1 MESGDKDH
9 AMFIDLLDKYS
20 QLDQLK
26 CFSGS
31 DTTVL
36 TSVGDGNLNDVI
48 RAKKSGQSII
58 LKRAPPYIK
67 CLGPEY
73 PLDPSRGQTEYDALC
88 VFSDLAPRSV
98 PQPFFYDKESRTL
111 CMEDLLTYKDFRKQL
126 ISGVCSMA
134 AVKKLA
140 RDIGKVHNKTHVAK
154 ISEKRFSEYKNK
166 FQDTELVTLTEQYIF
181 TKPFDKCDAT
191 NKLTDDISSSLPQ
204 LYDDPRV
211 LDVAKDMKHIFLTK
225 KECLVHGDLH
235 TGSVMVDGANTKII
249 DLEFAYMGPPAF
261 DIGLLL
267 ANYIFSY
274 YGHMSIPEDHDR
286 HRKFAQ
292 LMIEACKV
300 TVNKYLKE
308 MTSFVGELQSYQD
321 KLLSEMAGFAG
332 CELIRRVVG
341 AAPVEDLHSPY
352 SKQDALGAGV
362 RLLLGRHNITTVDKL
377 LVIALMLTH

>member
-1 MESGDKDH
+1 MATWDKDQ
-9 AMFIDLLDKYS
+9 AMFIGLLDKYS

-26 CFSGS
+26 SFSGP
-31 DTTVL
+31 DTIEL
-36 TSVGDGNLNDVI
+36 TSAGDGNLNDVI

-58 LKRAPPYIK
+58 FKRAPPYIK

-73 PLDPSRGQTEYDALC
+73 PLEPSRGQTEYDALC
-88 VFSDLAPRSV
+88 VFSELALASV
-98 PQPFFYDKESRTL
+98 PRPYFYDHESRTI
-111 CMEDLLTYKDFRKQL
+111 CMEDLVTYKDFRKQL
-126 ISGVCSMA
+126 ISGICCME
-134 AVKKLA
+134 AVEKLA
-140 RDIGKVHNKTHVAK
+140 RDIGKVHNQTHVAK
-154 ISEKRFSEYKNK
+154 ISERSFSEYKSK
-166 FQDTELVTLTEQYIF
+166 FQDTELVKLTEQYIF
-181 TKPFDKCDAT
+181 TKPFDKFDST
-191 NKLTDDISSSLPQ
+191 NKLSDDITSSLSQ
-204 LYDDPRV
+204 LYDNPRV
-211 LDVAKDMKHIFLTK
+211 LDVANDMKHIFLTK

-235 TGSVMVDGANTKII
+235 TGSVMVNGADTKII
-249 DLEFAYMGPPAF
+249 DLEFAYIGPAAL

-300 TVNKYLKE
+300 TVNKYLEE
-308 MTSFVGELQSYQD
+308 MTSFVGEQQTYQD

-377 LVIALMLTH
+377 LVIALMLV